1 MIYLLYKVSNTTHNK
16 EVLHMNTSAN
26 YETVVDYINEYNLTG
41 EQVLDLLTNYH
52 GLQIMTND
60 FVEYTKD
67 ELGINE

>member
-1 MIYLLYKVSNTTHNK
+1 
-16 EVLHMNTSAN
+16 MNTSAN

-41 EQVLDLLTNYH
+41 EHVLDLLTDYH